1 METNLR
7 SIRVKDIILN
17 KNHLRY
23 ESLGKEDSIGTILFT
38 DVNDNSPLPELDL
51 NTLPFAKPLFSF
63 LKQYPIRDEIV
74 LIISSNAND
83 EYYGKKNIPIFYY
96 LPPIDILKN
105 VNQNSLPA
113 EIVDGE
119 VNYGKYF
126 KPNFN
131 LKPLRTYEGDT
142 LIEGRFGNSIR
153 FGSTVGENDYPNSWS
168 SRGQNGDPITIIRNG
183 QKNSKSVSLMSHE
196 HILEDINE
204 DDSSIYLTSNQKIDN
219 FIPASLNDE
228 SYLTDIFVKLDQEEP
243 STNETVMEDNVSED
257 VSLTPVSNIPAEEL
271 QQNDELRQLNNPD
284 IAYYDSSPTEPNNG
298 NQQSGDEAIAVSFD
312 TEPNEPNGINYDE
325 NLSS

>member
-7 SIRVKDIILN
+7 SVRVKDIILN

-63 LKQYPIRDEIV
+63 LKQYPVRDEIV

-83 EYYGKKNIPIFYY
+83 EYYGKKNIPVFYY
-96 LPPIDILKN
+96 LPPIDVFKN
-105 VNQNSLPA
+105 TNQNSLPA
-113 EIVDGE
+113 EIIDGE
-119 VNYGKYF
+119 INYGKYF

-153 FGSTVGENDYPNSWS
+153 FGSTTRENDYPNNWS
-168 SRGQNGDPITIIRNG
+168 SKGQNGDPITIIRNG

-196 HILEDINE
+196 HVLEDINE
-204 DDSSIYLTSNQKIDN
+204 DNSSIYLTSNQKIDN
-219 FIPASLNDE
+219 FIRDKRFSEIDWRQNE
-228 SYLTDIFVKLDQEEP
+228 NSSYKRDVKPYVKTLILSDKQKRKRFGIFGGKTHRK
-243 STNETVMEDNVSED
+243 SKRNKRNKRNKKT
-257 VSLTPVSNIPAEEL
+257 IK
-271 QQNDELRQLNNPD
+271 R
-284 IAYYDSSPTEPNNG
+284 
-298 NQQSGDEAIAVSFD
+298 
-312 TEPNEPNGINYDE
+312 
-325 NLSS
+325 